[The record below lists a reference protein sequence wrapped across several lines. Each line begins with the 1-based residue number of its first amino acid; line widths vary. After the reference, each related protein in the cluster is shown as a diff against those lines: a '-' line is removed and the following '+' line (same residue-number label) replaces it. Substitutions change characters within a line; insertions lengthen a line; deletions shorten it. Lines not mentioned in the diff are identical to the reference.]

1 MKDLKTLELI
11 FLNEMG
17 RQAKL
22 VVDEPRENVTEA
34 EITNAMD
41 AIIASGVFITNGGSY
56 VEKHSAKVIERT
68 ETVFEMAE

>member
-1 MKDLKTLELI
+1 MKTLELI

-34 EITNAMD
+34 EITSAMD
-41 AIIASGVFITNGGSY
+41 AIISSGVFTTNGGSY
-56 VEKHSAKVIERT
+56 VAKHSAKVIERT

>member
-1 MKDLKTLELI
+1 MKTLELI

-22 VVDEPRENVTEA
+22 VVDEPREDVTEA
-34 EITNAMD
+34 EITSAMD
-41 AIIASGVFITNGGSY
+41 AIIASGVFTTNGGNY
-56 VEKHSAKVIERT
+56 VTKHSAKVIERT